1 MSKFNLKIKFQLQV
15 CFIAIVI
22 EIVIVFYELSVFVL
36 NNFVTLYNKFS
47 HSVTQKNQQ
56 LKEMNIPHTS
66 NPRIVIIGGGFAGLA
81 LAKRL
86 KNKNVQ
92 VVLLDKH
99 NYHTFQPLLYQ
110 VATGGLEAGSIAYP
124 IRKVIQEYKD
134 FYFRLTSVKE
144 IDTKNQKIISEI
156 GDLHYDYLVIA
167 TGSKTNYFGN
177 KEIERNSMSMKT
189 IPQSLNIRSLILENF
204 EQAVLTKDEA
214 DRNALMNFVLVGAG
228 PTGVELAGALAEM
241 KRAILQKDYPDLDI
255 SKMEINLIQSG
266 DRVLNTMSEKSS
278 VAAERFLLD
287 LGVKVWKN
295 IRVTNYDG
303 RTISTNSD
311 LSIDSATVIWTAG
324 VQGALIHGLDAESL
338 VERVERIRVNQY
350 NQVAGYNNIFAV
362 GDIASM
368 ETTNYPQGHPMMA
381 QPAIQ
386 QGHLLGENLIKLIA
400 NQPMKPF
407 EYNDKGSMATIGRN
421 LAVVDLPS
429 YHFHGFFAWIVWMM
443 VHLLSLIGFKNKAVV
458 FMNWMYNYI
467 RFDREGRLIV
477 RPYKKRSFV
486 TFTSDEV

>member
-1 MSKFNLKIKFQLQV
+1 
-15 CFIAIVI
+15 
-22 EIVIVFYELSVFVL
+22 
-36 NNFVTLYNKFS
+36 
-47 HSVTQKNQQ
+47 
-56 LKEMNIPHTS
+56 MNIPQS
-66 NPRIVIIGGGFAGLA
+66 DKKRVVIIGGGFAGLSI
-81 LAKRL
+81 AKKLR
-86 KNKNVQ
+86 NKNLQ

-144 IDTKNQKIISEI
+144 IDTQNQKVISEI
-156 GDLHYDYLVIA
+156 GDLNYDYLVIA

-204 EQAVLTKDEA
+204 EQAVLTTNEA
-214 DRNALMNFVLVGAG
+214 DKNALINFVLVGAG

-255 SKMEINLIQSG
+255 SKMEINLVQSG

-278 VAAERFLLD
+278 AAAEKFLVD
-287 LGVKVWKN
+287 LGVIVHKN
-295 IRVTNYDG
+295 VRVTNYDG
-303 RTISTNSD
+303 RTITTNSN
-311 LSIDSATVIWTAG
+311 LTFETATVIWTAG
-324 VQGALIHGLDAESL
+324 VQGAAIHGLDSKSL

-350 NQVAGYNNIFAV
+350 NQVVGYDNIFAI

-368 ETTNYPQGHPMMA
+368 ESEKYPQGHPMMA
-381 QPAIQ
+381 QPALQ
-386 QGHLLGENLIKLIA
+386 QGALLGENLAKLLA
-400 NQPMKPF
+400 NKQMKPF

-421 LAVVDLPS
+421 LAVVDLPK
-429 YHFHGFFAWIVWMM
+429 YHFNGLFAWFVWMF
-443 VHLLSLIGFKNKAVV
+443 VHLFSLIGFKNKAVV
-458 FMNWMYNYI
+458 FLNWVYNYV

-477 RPYKKRSFV
+477 RPFKKRSFV

>member
-1 MSKFNLKIKFQLQV
+1 
-15 CFIAIVI
+15 
-22 EIVIVFYELSVFVL
+22 
-36 NNFVTLYNKFS
+36 
-47 HSVTQKNQQ
+47 
-56 LKEMNIPHTS
+56 MNIPQS
-66 NPRIVIIGGGFAGLA
+66 DKKRVVIIGGGFAGLSI
-81 LAKRL
+81 AKKLR
-86 KNKNVQ
+86 NKNLQ

-144 IDTKNQKIISEI
+144 IDTQNQKVISEI
-156 GDLHYDYLVIA
+156 GDLNYDYLVIA

-204 EQAVLTKDEA
+204 EQAVLTTNEA
-214 DRNALMNFVLVGAG
+214 DKNALINFVLVGAG

-278 VAAERFLLD
+278 AAAEKFLVD
-287 LGVKVWKN
+287 LGVIVHKN
-295 IRVTNYDG
+295 VRVTNYDG
-303 RTISTNSD
+303 RTITTNSD
-311 LSIDSATVIWTAG
+311 LTFETATVIWTAG
-324 VQGALIHGLDAESL
+324 VQGAAIHGLDSKSL

-350 NQVAGYNNIFAV
+350 NQVVGYDNIFAI

-368 ETTNYPQGHPMMA
+368 ESEEYPQGHPMMA
-381 QPAIQ
+381 QPALQ
-386 QGHLLGENLIKLIA
+386 QGALLGENLIKFLA
-400 NQPMKPF
+400 NKPMKPF

-421 LAVVDLPS
+421 LAVVDLPK
-429 YHFHGFFAWIVWMM
+429 YHFNGVFAWFVWMF
-443 VHLLSLIGFKNKAVV
+443 VHLFSLIGFKNKAVV
-458 FMNWMYNYI
+458 FLNWVYNYV

-477 RPYKKRSFV
+477 RPFKKKSFV